1 MQVTNVDTRTSTAA
15 ISLRGQIIGA
25 ALLGMMIFL
34 FVGFSPM
41 QILHNA
47 AHDTRH
53 ATSFPCH

>member
-1 MQVTNVDTRTSTAA
+1 MQVTNDDTRTSAA
-15 ISLRGQIIGA
+15 ISMRGQIIAA

-34 FVGFSPM
+34 FAGFSPM